1 MQVALLE
8 GVSTPPGRVQTFLSE
23 PHKGTTPHSCTLIV
37 YKNDIWD
44 LLQFCSK
51 SLRWGAGV
59 KVILDDYADPTPVD
73 FTWGFYLSPDHPDYN
88 LLAADQRHYLVDD
101 FGSSTVITVADSM
114 EESTPSAVS
123 IEESWKVFIEAAVRG
138 DRIVVDLSNLRP
150 SGTENDKGLVSTGP
164 IGKGKKDDPDAGSFF
179 AIYRDLAKH
188 LGNADIGSL
197 LQLLG
202 TINDTLRRGGAY
214 KGGIITSAM
223 YWRNPHFSEYLA
235 VPVTSLAGGHK
246 KGVRVCPAILGNKPL
261 LKDIARS
268 ATEEGTFLGKV
279 QSGHVFDNVC
289 VTADTWINT
298 SDGPRQVAELVG
310 KPFMAVVDGNKYA
323 STEEGFWS
331 NGVKKVFRLST
342 VDGYQLRLTPD
353 HKVLRAT
360 RRHYRDPY
368 VYEWTASGN
377 LKPGDKIKLNNC
389 RVNPEWSGSGNRE
402 EGWLIGYL
410 VGNGSIGVSRHG
422 KTIAQMPFWGEH
434 RYQMLEKTK
443 ALIDENA
450 QTYRQGGNVPYT
462 RTGCSRLRHDRNQEQ
477 VTVSSTGVARLAE
490 RFGVVKE
497 SKAPA
502 DLVERASSDFC
513 KGFVQGIFDADAHV
527 SLGQATGSGRA
538 IQFTQVNTDTVF
550 LIQRILLRFGIKT
563 AIYKRPS
570 KGIRQFP
577 DGAYQTRDALRLDIT
592 GATNIQ
598 QYASLIGFTKPD
610 KVDSLNV
617 LLQSYKRTQ
626 YREDFL
632 AVVESI
638 EEDGEEEVFDCTIH
652 DIHCFDA
659 NGIIAHNCMGLML
672 PDRGTC
678 LIWRLNIALCR
689 TFEEI
694 APAMCKVT
702 EELCNLHASWR
713 KQVGDRAN
721 LFAPLE
727 QDRQIGVDILG
738 LANALAYWGIT
749 YMDLTLAIER
759 FIEGRHGGTEADRLV
774 FHLADAY
781 RKSTILA
788 DEFMRERGLPLLER
802 IHTIEPS
809 QNHAY
814 HCKDLRGFTTA
825 RSIFAPFGQKV
836 RRVSNSQRNMVVRHG
851 AVETAADVG
860 PTLHQHF
867 CEQWQA
873 LMELCGRA
881 HSISFD
887 SWEPIT
893 PDWIEDWMASPLLT
907 KYYTEHTRYNQEFL
921 RKQAIAVCDV
931 SRPGECLACAD

>member
-1 MQVALLE
+1 MQIALLE
-8 GVSTPPGRVQTFLSE
+8 GVSTPPGRVQTFINE
-23 PHKGTTPHSCTLIV
+23 PYKGTTPHSCTLIV

-73 FTWGFYLSPDHPDYN
+73 FTWGYYLSPDHPDYN

-101 FGSSTVITVADSM
+101 LGGSTLITVADSM

-123 IEESWKVFIEAAVRG
+123 IEESWRVFIEAARRG
-138 DRIVVDLSNLRP
+138 DRIVVDLSSLRP
-150 SGTENDKGLVSTGP
+150 SGTKNDKGLVSTGP

-179 AIYRDLAKH
+179 AIYRDLAKY

-246 KGVRVCPAILGNKPL
+246 KGVRVCSAILGNKPL
-261 LKDIARS
+261 LKDVARS
-268 ATEEGTFLGKV
+268 ATEEGTFLAKV
-279 QSGHVFDNVC
+279 QNTSIYENVC
-289 VTADTWINT
+289 
-298 SDGPRQVAELVG
+298 
-310 KPFMAVVDGNKYA
+310 
-323 STEEGFWS
+323 
-331 NGVKKVFRLST
+331 
-342 VDGYQLRLTPD
+342 
-353 HKVLRAT
+353 
-360 RRHYRDPY
+360 
-368 VYEWTASGN
+368 
-377 LKPGDKIKLNNC
+377 
-389 RVNPEWSGSGNRE
+389 
-402 EGWLIGYL
+402 
-410 VGNGSIGVSRHG
+410 
-422 KTIAQMPFWGEH
+422 
-434 RYQMLEKTK
+434 
-443 ALIDENA
+443 
-450 QTYRQGGNVPYT
+450 QG
-462 RTGCSRLRHDRNQEQ
+462 L
-477 VTVSSTGVARLAE
+477 
-490 RFGVVKE
+490 F
-497 SKAPA
+497 
-502 DLVERASSDFC
+502 
-513 KGFVQGIFDADAHV
+513 
-527 SLGQATGSGRA
+527 
-538 IQFTQVNTDTVF
+538 
-550 LIQRILLRFGIKT
+550 
-563 AIYKRPS
+563 
-570 KGIRQFP
+570 
-577 DGAYQTRDALRLDIT
+577 
-592 GATNIQ
+592 
-598 QYASLIGFTKPD
+598 
-610 KVDSLNV
+610 
-617 LLQSYKRTQ
+617 
-626 YREDFL
+626 
-632 AVVESI
+632 
-638 EEDGEEEVFDCTIH
+638 
-652 DIHCFDA
+652 
-659 NGIIAHNCMGLML
+659 L

-702 EELCNLHASWR
+702 EELCNLHVSWR

-836 RRVSNSQRNMVVRHG
+836 RRVSNSQRNMVVKHG

-887 SWEPIT
+887 SWEAIT

-921 RKQAIAVCDV
+921 RKQAIAACDV